1 MANNYYVIQH
11 GSIEETGDSA
21 GTNNL
26 PGQNG
31 TGTVFM
37 TITPDTGYM
46 IRTQSFTIA
55 GNAAEDQYGNQYFF
69 NGVNQFTSH
78 RFFSAQIESILA
90 NNPNAIQLE
99 GVSQEQLNLNNG
111 NIIDKIKMSD
121 SMNSAF
127 AGEELNGYNYSLVM
141 MLP

>member
-37 TITPDTGYM
+37 TIEPDNGYM

-55 GNAAEDQYGNQYFF
+55 GNIAEEQFGNQYFF
-69 NGVNQFTSH
+69 NGDSLQFTTH
-78 RFFSAQIESILA
+78 RFSLFQIESILA

-111 NIIDKIKMSD
+111 NIISDIIMRDAMS
-121 SMNSAF
+121 STIV
-127 AGEELNGYNYSLVM
+127 GQELSGYNW
-141 MLP
+141 